1 MSEPRRRPLT
11 ARGAGALVLGVLF
24 AIAAN
29 VVSAPILIYVAVL
42 LFAVT
47 ALAVVVV
54 HMPRRSGTVTRQI
67 STDLL
72 TVGEESRITVRFAL
86 RSLRIPHGRW
96 RDVLPDAV
104 TGDAAGEYPP
114 DTGVLRYPITGV
126 RRGIWPVGPL
136 ILRTVDPFGLAQ
148 REQAFG
154 ETRTVTV
161 VPEVIPLAPLA
172 AHWGAA
178 GGTAHTASSRL
189 GQGSD
194 NLSPRHYVSGDS
206 MRRIHWRATAHRG
219 ELMVRQEEEES
230 NPDAVVVIDRA
241 AGRWARA
248 DRGVDAAFEAAV
260 SACASISLH
269 LAGEGYSVDVVD
281 STGASIGT
289 LRGHEDERDELLVAL
304 AMITPRGEGRDLAT
318 IVGGTPPGPL
328 VLITGRIPADDR
340 AALHHGGAAVPI
352 LLATAPAPDLLA
364 AASAAGWTG
373 AVLTDDISGSWEQAL
388 PERMITGGG
397 RVPR

>member
-1 MSEPRRRPLT
+1 MSDRRRRPLT
-11 ARGAGALVLGVLF
+11 ARGLGALVLGVLF
-24 AIAAN
+24 TIAAN
-29 VVSAPILIYVAVL
+29 IVSAPILVYVAVL
-42 LFAVT
+42 LFILTAFAV
-47 ALAVVVV
+47 LAVYV
-54 HMPRRSGTVTRQI
+54 PRRSGTVTRQV

-72 TVGEESRITVRFAL
+72 TVGEESRVTVRFAL
-86 RSLRIPHGRW
+86 RSLRIPHGLW

-104 TGDAAGEYPP
+104 TGSASGEYPP
-114 DTGVLRYPITGV
+114 DSGVLRYPITGV
-126 RRGIWPVGPL
+126 RRGVWPVGPL

-154 ETRTVTV
+154 DTRTVTV

-230 NPDAVVVIDRA
+230 SPDAVVVIDRA

-248 DRGVDAAFEAAV
+248 DRGVDPAFEAAV
-260 SACASISLH
+260 SACASIALH
-269 LAGEGYSVDVVD
+269 LATEGYSVDVVD
-281 STGASIGT
+281 SAGSVIGT
-289 LRGHEDERDELLVAL
+289 LRGHEDDRDELLVAL
-304 AMITPRGEGRDLAT
+304 AMLAPRGEARDLAT

-328 VLITGRIPADDR
+328 VVITGRIGAADHSV
-340 AALHHGGAAVPI
+340 LHHGGAAVPI
-352 LLATAPAPDLLA
+352 LLATDPAPEVIT
-364 AASAAGWTG
+364 AASASGWTS
-373 AVLTDDISGSWEQAL
+373 AVLTDDISASWELAL
-388 PERMITGGG
+388 PERMLSGGG

>member
-1 MSEPRRRPLT
+1 MSSRRRRPLT
-11 ARGAGALVLGVLF
+11 ARGLGALVLGMLF
-24 AIAAN
+24 TIAAN
-29 VVSAPILIYVAVL
+29 VVSALILVYVAVL
-42 LFAVT
+42 LFVLT
-47 ALAVVVV
+47 ALALLVVYV
-54 HMPRRSGTVTRQI
+54 PRRSGTVTRQV

-72 TVGEESRITVRFAL
+72 TVGEESRVTVRFAL
-86 RSLRIPHGRW
+86 RSLRIPHARW

-104 TGDAAGEYPP
+104 TGSASGEYPP
-114 DTGVLRYPITGV
+114 DAGVLRYPITGV

-136 ILRTVDPFGLAQ
+136 LLHTVDPFGLAQ

-154 ETRTVTV
+154 DTRTVTV

-178 GGTAHTASSRL
+178 GGTAHTSSSRL

-230 NPDAVVVIDRA
+230 SPDAIVVLDRA

-248 DRGVDAAFEAAV
+248 DRGVDPGFEAAV
-260 SACASISLH
+260 SACASIALH
-269 LAGEGYSVDVVD
+269 LASEGYSVDVVD
-281 STGASIGT
+281 SAGSVLGT
-289 LRGHEDERDELLVAL
+289 LRGHEDDRDELLVAL
-304 AMITPRGEGRDLAT
+304 AMLAPRGEARDLAT

-328 VLITGRIPADDR
+328 VVITGRIAGADHSV
-340 AALHHGGAAVPI
+340 LHHGGAAVPI
-352 LLATAPAPDLLA
+352 LLATDPAADVVTA
-364 AASAAGWTG
+364 AAAAGWTS
-373 AVLTDDISGSWEQAL
+373 AVLTDDISASWELAL
-388 PERMITGGG
+388 PERMLTGGG
-397 RVPR
+397 RAPR

>member
-1 MSEPRRRPLT
+1 MSDRRRRPLT

-29 VVSAPILIYVAVL
+29 IVSAPILVYVAVL
-42 LFAVT
+42 LFVLAAFAV
-47 ALAVVVV
+47 LVVYV
-54 HMPRRSGTVTRQI
+54 PRRSGTVTRQI

-72 TVGEESRITVRFAL
+72 TVGEESRVTVRFAL
-86 RSLRIPHGRW
+86 RSLRVPHGRW

-104 TGDAAGEYPP
+104 TGSASGEYPP
-114 DTGVLRYPITGV
+114 DAGVLRYPIAGV

-178 GGTAHTASSRL
+178 GGTAHTSSSRL

-230 NPDAVVVIDRA
+230 SPDAIVVIDRA

-248 DRGVDAAFEAAV
+248 DRGVDPAFEAAV
-260 SACASISLH
+260 SACASIALH
-269 LAGEGYSVDVVD
+269 LASEGYSVDVVD
-281 STGASIGT
+281 SAGSVIGT
-289 LRGHEDERDELLVAL
+289 LRGHEDDRDELLVAL
-304 AMITPRGEGRDLAT
+304 AMLAPRGDSRDLAT

-328 VLITGRIPADDR
+328 VVISGRIDAADQ
-340 AALHHGGAAVPI
+340 AVLHHGGAAVPI
-352 LLATAPAPDLLA
+352 LLATDPAPDAVA
-364 AASAAGWTG
+364 AASAAGWTS
-373 AVLTDDISGSWEQAL
+373 AVLTDDISTSWELAL
-388 PERMITGGG
+388 PERMLTGGG

>member
-1 MSEPRRRPLT
+1 MSERRRRPLT
-11 ARGAGALVLGVLF
+11 ARGLGAFVLGVLF
-24 AIAAN
+24 TIAAN
-29 VVSAPILIYVAVL
+29 IVSAPILLYVAVL
-42 LFAVT
+42 LFVLT
-47 ALAVVVV
+47 ALAVLVV
-54 HMPRRSGTVTRQI
+54 HVPRRSGTVTRQV

-72 TVGEESRITVRFAL
+72 TVGEESRVTVRFAL

-104 TGDAAGEYPP
+104 TGEAAGEYPP
-114 DTGVLRYPITGV
+114 DAGVLRYPITGV

-136 ILRTVDPFGLAQ
+136 VLHTVDPFGLAQ
-148 REQAFG
+148 REQTFG

-161 VPEVIPLAPLA
+161 VPEVIPLAPLS

-178 GGTAHTASSRL
+178 GGTAHISSSRL

-230 NPDAVVVIDRA
+230 SPDAIVVIDRA
-241 AGRWARA
+241 AKRWARP
-248 DRGVDAAFEAAV
+248 DRGVDTAFESAV
-260 SACASISLH
+260 SACASIALH
-269 LAGEGYSVDVVD
+269 LASEGYSVDVVD
-281 STGASIGT
+281 SAGTTIGT
-289 LRGHEDERDELLVAL
+289 LRGHEDDRDELLVAL
-304 AMITPRGEGRDLAT
+304 AILAPRGEARDLAS

-328 VLITGRIPADDR
+328 VVLTGRISASDQET
-340 AALHHGGAAVPI
+340 LHHGGAAVPI
-352 LLATAPAPDLLA
+352 LLATDPESDLLTIA
-364 AASAAGWTG
+364 ATAGWTG
-373 AVLTDDISGSWEQAL
+373 AVLTDDIAASWELAL
-388 PERMITGGG
+388 PERMLAGGG